1 MNLKNSEGY
10 PDPTAVEAIAN
21 VIREEKQRRKTY
33 VYICSPYAGDI
44 ETNTKN
50 AIRYLRFAANNGVI
64 PFAPHLLYPQALD
77 ENDPNQR
84 MLGLYF
90 GLFWLS
96 KCDEVWVF
104 GDYISFGMKA
114 EIDKAIKRRMTVRY
128 FSNDCLEVDRQ

>member
-1 MNLKNSEGY
+1 
-10 PDPTAVEAIAN
+10 
-21 VIREEKQRRKTY
+21 
-33 VYICSPYAGDI
+33 
-44 ETNTKN
+44 
-50 AIRYLRFAANNGVI
+50 
-64 PFAPHLLYPQALD
+64 
-77 ENDPNQR
+77 